1 MATSSSG
8 GQKDVPW
15 NDAVR
20 FIQQLSHDL
29 RNHLNAAE
37 LQSAYIAEL
46 TSDSELKEE
55 IKRLREIISNLATT
69 LQGLTGSLGPPRPE
83 LIAFPAADF
92 IEDFRNKMGKDFP
105 EESARVTWDV
115 QTDGATLNIDPQLLR
130 QAFVEIFKNAFQH
143 EPDKGVIAA
152 TAKIDNRRMIFT
164 VCEPKQRFDL
174 PTENWGCEPLRR
186 ITRGHYGLGL
196 NRARSIVE
204 AHDGQFGADYDSRTS
219 TLVTTITLPL
229 AKT

>member
-1 MATSSSG
+1 MTTSSSG
-8 GQKDVPW
+8 DQKDISW
-15 NDAVR
+15 NDVVR

-55 IKRLREIISNLATT
+55 IKRLREIISTLAAT
-69 LQGLTGSLGPPRPE
+69 LQGLTASLGSPKLE

-92 IEDFRNKMGKDFP
+92 IEDLRNKIGKNFP
-105 EESARVTWDV
+105 QDNVRITWDV
-115 QTDGATLNIDPQLLR
+115 QTEGSMLNIDPQTLP
-130 QAFVEIFKNAFQH
+130 QAFVEIFRNAFQH
-143 EPDKGVIAA
+143 EPDKGAIAA
-152 TAKIDNRRMIFT
+152 TAKIDNGRLIFT
-164 VCEPKQRFDL
+164 FREPKQRFDL
-174 PTENWGCEPLRR
+174 STENWGREPLRR
-186 ITRGHYGLGL
+186 ASRGHYGLGL